1 MIPQPQDIAIDGR
14 NRRHLTYML
23 SRRQAL
29 CCLGC
34 RLLHHARCPFN
45 PSTSFYLFCRIVPLL
60 APWWARLSI
69 SDWSTQLP
77 ENIFHGSIHYIPFNL
92 LGRDSLLMIW
102 FSRSCPSLDRCSY
115 IYHKIA
121 TLNLC
126 LYNNWPLPWDATYS
140 FNLNMTSAELVN
152 SLVLGKSELHVVG
165 ICSVHDFQCPRIS
178 SKDCYEWN
186 RQFHLNSMSYD
197 SIDDLIYILQS
208 HGCPRGRLS
217 RPDGTNSSNCKAEL
231 VRTARIDIDQV
242 NGDFTVYWK
251 R

>member
-1 MIPQPQDIAIDGR
+1 MAELNRNEAGPFLRDGSGAWRSPYFTPRSGLWSKSEHRWLSLFWSLLMSWLMIPQPQDIAIDGR

-165 ICSVHDFQCPRIS
+165 ICSVQCPRIS

-186 RQFHLNSMSYD
+186 RQFHLNSMS
-197 SIDDLIYILQS
+197 
-208 HGCPRGRLS
+208 
-217 RPDGTNSSNCKAEL
+217 
-231 VRTARIDIDQV
+231 
-242 NGDFTVYWK
+242 
-251 R
+251 